1 MPAEAP
7 PDAHTETGD
16 HLQGRRGGREKKVGF
31 IEDLS
36 QLHLRETWDLEG
48 R

>member
-1 MPAEAP
+1 MAAET
-7 PDAHTETGD
+7 PDTHAETGD
-16 HLQGRRGGREKKVGF
+16 HLQDRRGGHEKVDF
-31 IEDLS
+31 LQDLS